1 MKQYIF
7 NNSSQDSLEFWENA
21 YKYAI
26 GKVRQN
32 MAIFSDGYP
41 APCSNNNVYP
51 KIANSEWTSSFW
63 NGMLWLSYLHTRDEV
78 FRHAGE
84 VTLEDYQNRLQKR
97 IETNTHDLGFLYIL
111 SAKAEYLI
119 TQNQKARETALLAA
133 DLLMERYHP
142 KAGIIQAWGNLED
155 PNQRGR
161 IIIDCL
167 MNIPLLFW
175 ATKETKNPTYREAAL
190 SHLARTRETIIRPD
204 ATTYHT
210 YYFDTETGV
219 PLRGVTAQGYSDDS
233 CWARGQA
240 WGIYG
245 LALAYTYT
253 LDNGCLVDA
262 KRLADYFLSHLP
274 SDDVC
279 YWDLIFTD
287 GDEERDSSASAIAS
301 CGLMLLA
308 SILPKGDCDGE
319 RYQRKALDMLSSLSN
334 AYTTKDK
341 AESNGI
347 LMHAVYGKPNN
358 SGIDECVIW
367 GDYFYMEALGTVLG
381 SAIRFW

>member
-1 MKQYIF
+1 
-7 NNSSQDSLEFWENA
+7 
-21 YKYAI
+21 
-26 GKVRQN
+26 
-32 MAIFSDGYP
+32 
-41 APCSNNNVYP
+41 
-51 KIANSEWTSSFW
+51 
-63 NGMLWLSYLHTRDEV
+63 
-78 FRHAGE
+78 
-84 VTLEDYQNRLQKR
+84 
-97 IETNTHDLGFLYIL
+97 LGFLYIL

-175 ATKETKNPTYREAAL
+175 ATEETKNPTYREAAL